1 MQGVESILPYVTSRS
16 VPMTQSDLVM
26 VLSQPNPL
34 TTELSQLA
42 QDALELLGGRV
53 CVCVWVCVVYR
64 DVSLDFYNCG
74 LCIPVVIHT

>member
-1 MQGVESILPYVTSRS
+1 MQGVESILPHVTSRS

-42 QDALELLGGRV
+42 QDALKLLGVYVVCSV
-53 CVCVWVCVVYR
+53 CVGACVCASHASEVYGSVFVCLSV
-64 DVSLDFYNCG
+64 
-74 LCIPVVIHT
+74 

>member
-53 CVCVWVCVVYR
+53 CVGVCV
-64 DVSLDFYNCG
+64 
-74 LCIPVVIHT
+74 